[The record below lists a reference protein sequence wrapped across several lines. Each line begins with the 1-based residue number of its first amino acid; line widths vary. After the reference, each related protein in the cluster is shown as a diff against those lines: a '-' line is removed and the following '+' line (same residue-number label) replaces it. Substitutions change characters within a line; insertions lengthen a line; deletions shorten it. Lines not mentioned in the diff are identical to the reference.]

1 MHVVAVRDD
10 ASVVVRVADHRSVG
24 QPMLVLVRVSAIV
37 MVFMPVLM
45 AVMVDMVVPAAGPMN
60 VAVRVI
66 VSVIMVVP
74 VHGAVC
80 MPMLVSVLVAFDLRF
95 AAAATACRAH
105 IVLLGPPQAIS
116 MSFTRIS
123 SPCVTCNW

>member
-1 MHVVAVRDD
+1 
-10 ASVVVRVADHRSVG
+10 
-24 QPMLVLVRVSAIV
+24 MLVLVR
-37 MVFMPVLM
+37 
-45 AVMVDMVVPAAGPMN
+45 MVV
-60 VAVRVI
+60 VVRVI
-66 VSVIMVVP
+66 VTVIMVVP
-74 VHGAVC
+74 VHGAVR

-105 IVLLGPPQAIS
+105 TVLLGPPQAIS

>member
-1 MHVVAVRDD
+1 MRVRGADAEVHVVAVRDD
-10 ASVVVRVADHRSVG
+10 ASVVVGVEDYGSVW
-24 QPMLVLVRVSAIV
+24 QPMLVLVRMVVSMIV
-37 MVFMPVLM
+37 
-45 AVMVDMVVPAAGPMN
+45 AVIVPAAGPMN
-60 VAVRVI
+60 VVVRVI
-66 VSVIMVVP
+66 VTVIIVVP
-74 VHGAVC
+74 VHGAVR

-105 IVLLGPPQAIS
+105 TVLLGPPQAIS

>member
-1 MHVVAVRDD
+1 VVAVRDH
-10 ASVVVRVADHRSVG
+10 ASVVVRVADRRSVG
-24 QPMLVLVRVSAIV
+24 QPMLVLVRVVAIV
-37 MVFMPVLM
+37 MVFMPVLV
-45 AVMVDMVVPAAGPMN
+45 AVMADMIVPAAGPVN
-60 VAVRVI
+60 VVVRVI

-74 VHGAVC
+74 VHGAVG

-95 AAAATACRAH
+95 AAAATARRAH

-123 SPCVTCNW
+123 SPCVTCSW